1 MDVVLRVNPG
11 VEAHTHEFIQTGQED
26 SKFGLSIKHGLA
38 LNAVN
43 KVKATKHLQLKGIH
57 FHIGSQIEGTEAMIK
72 TAKIVLNWLASERI
86 EVSLLNIGGGFG
98 IKYVEGDESFPIEQG
113 ISEITEA
120 IKETAQA
127 LQYNIPEIGI
137 EPGRSIVGEAG
148 ITLYEV
154 GTIKDIPG
162 VNKYVSVDG
171 GMSDHIRT
179 ALYGAQYEALL
190 VNRNE
195 KANESVTIA
204 GKLCESGDII
214 VRDAQLPSSVHRGDY
229 LAVLSTGA
237 YHYSMASNY
246 NQMQKPSVFF
256 LKDGKAREVIK
267 RQSLRQLII
276 NDTK

>member
-1 MDVVLRVNPG
+1 M
-11 VEAHTHEFIQTGQED
+11 
-26 SKFGLSIKHGLA
+26 
-38 LNAVN
+38 
-43 KVKATKHLQLKGIH
+43 
-57 FHIGSQIEGTEAMIK
+57 
-72 TAKIVLNWLASERI
+72 
-86 EVSLLNIGGGFG
+86 
-98 IKYVEGDESFPIEQG
+98 
-113 ISEITEA
+113 
-120 IKETAQA
+120 
-127 LQYNIPEIGI
+127 PEIGI

-154 GTIKDIPG
+154 GTIKTIPN
-162 VNKYVSVDG
+162 VNKYVSIDG

-179 ALYGAQYEALL
+179 ALYDAEYEAKL
-190 VNRNE
+190 VNRNDVADE
-195 KANESVTIA
+195 TVTIA

-214 VRDAQLPSSVHRGDY
+214 IKNAKLPSTVRRGDY
-229 LAVLSTGA
+229 LAIQSTGA

>member
-1 MDVVLRVNPG
+1 M
-11 VEAHTHEFIQTGQED
+11 
-26 SKFGLSIKHGLA
+26 
-38 LNAVN
+38 
-43 KVKATKHLQLKGIH
+43 
-57 FHIGSQIEGTEAMIK
+57 IE
-72 TAKIVLNWLASERI
+72 TAKLVLHWLSENEI
-86 EVSLLNIGGGFG
+86 KVELLNLGGGFG
-98 IKYVEGDESFPIEQG
+98 IKYVEGDESFPIEEG
-113 ISEITEA
+113 IAEIADA
-120 IKETAQA
+120 IKETAHS
-127 LQYNIPEIGI
+127 LNYEVPEIGI

-154 GTIKDIPG
+154 GTIKEIPE

-179 ALYGAQYEALL
+179 ALYDAKYQALL

-195 KANESVTIA
+195 EADDTVTIA

-214 VRDAQLPSSVHRGDY
+214 IKKAKLPSSIKRGDY
-229 LAVLSTGA
+229 LAILSTGA